1 LILHDKFTGWLKAG
15 LLGSMAILLY
25 RDALVYLWFKWGVED
40 FNYGYFILPIALYLA
55 WEKRASL
62 QGTPSVPSW
71 GFLFPLGAGI
81 LLFWLGELGGEYAAL
96 FLSLWLMLIGLCWL
110 RLGWNK
116 LRTIAFPLAFL
127 LVMFP
132 PPNLVYSNVS
142 LWLQLVSSR
151 LGVGMLQWA
160 GMPAYREGNII
171 DLGFTQLQVVDA
183 CSGLRYLFPLVAMGA
198 LLAYHYRVGLWKGV
212 VLVVSSIPVTIL
224 TNSLRLASVGV
235 LYKSLGAKAAQGFFH
250 DFSGWLIFLV
260 SLAILLG
267 ELWMLN
273 RAFPVAVRPANA
285 NPGTDS
291 HIAPADEG
299 RSTGVLQAVL
309 RPPQYVV
316 AAGLLAAI
324 LIIHGNVDFREKV
337 PATKPLGLI
346 PLTVGD
352 WQGSRYSM
360 EPGLIDSLNLSDYT
374 LIDYRNLHGKEI
386 NIYIAYNDSQRK
398 GKSTHSPD
406 SCLPGS
412 GWIFRESG
420 TFDMKAVGGPVP
432 SIRVKRAYMEKDGV
446 KQIGYYWFPQ
456 RGRNLTNMFQLKAYA
471 FWDALTR
478 RRTDGALVRLIT
490 PVYEPEKPEDAE
502 ARLQEFARKFLP
514 ILNEFIPG
522 REVK

>member
-1 LILHDKFTGWLKAG
+1 MIVPNKFSGWVKAG
-15 LLGSMAILLY
+15 LLGSLAILLY

-40 FNYGYFILPIALYLA
+40 FSYGYFILPIALYLA
-55 WEKRASL
+55 WEKRANL
-62 QGTPSVPSW
+62 QGTRSVLSW
-71 GFLFPLGAGI
+71 GFLFPLVVGI
-81 LLFWLGELGGEYAAL
+81 ILFWLGELGGEYATL
-96 FLSLWLMLIGLCWL
+96 FLSLWLVSVSLCWL
-110 RLGWNK
+110 KFGWKK
-116 LRTIAFPLAFL
+116 LKTIAFPLVFL

-132 PPNLVYSNVS
+132 PPNLVYSNIS

-151 LGVGMLQWA
+151 LGVGLLQWV
-160 GMPAYREGNII
+160 GVPAYREGNII

-198 LLAYHYRVGLWKGV
+198 LLAYHYRAGLWKGA

-235 LYKSLGAKAAQGFFH
+235 LYKFWGANVAQGFFH
-250 DFSGWLIFLV
+250 DFSGWLIFTV

-273 RAFPVAVRPANA
+273 RVFPIAIRPANA
-285 NPGTDS
+285 DLGIDLL
-291 HIAPADEG
+291 IAPADKVQ
-299 RSTGVLQAVL
+299 SVGVLQAIL

-316 AAGLLAAI
+316 TAGLLAAMLVI
-324 LIIHGNVDFREKV
+324 YGNVDFREKV
-337 PATKPLGLI
+337 PATKPLRLM

-360 EPGLIDSLNLSDYT
+360 EPDLIHALNLSDYT
-374 LIDYRNLHGKEI
+374 LIDYRNPQGKEI
-386 NIYIAYNDSQRK
+386 NIYIAYNESQRK

-420 TFDMKAVGGPVP
+420 TLEMKAIGGADH
-432 SIRVKRAYMEKDGV
+432 SMRVKRAYMEKNGV
-446 KQIGYYWFPQ
+446 RQIGYYWFPQ

-471 FWDALTR
+471 FWDALTK

-502 ARLQEFARKFLP
+502 ARLQEFARRFVP